1 MMMSYETYVREH
13 FRENNPETASLL
25 ERVCASLETSEACA
39 GVVDVVDKNVIFP
52 AGICVAGPQFQRR
65 DQPESRV
72 LGNGFFSNIC
82 RDRIIDINTFLI
94 DFYPA

>member
-39 GVVDVVDKNVIFP
+39 
-52 AGICVAGPQFQRR
+52 
-65 DQPESRV
+65 
-72 LGNGFFSNIC
+72 
-82 RDRIIDINTFLI
+82 
-94 DFYPA
+94 